1 MPGMFQK
8 IQSHFSETCV
18 SLSRTQIQNSQAFL
32 VMLFADTNQHLQTYT
47 VPNSYYFDS
56 LLHQSTQNISNSQ
69 NMTDI
74 QDGRIENVEFYIT
87 HSPSFYYDIYVN
99 ISNEGTVR
107 TKFIVQIFDG
117 ISTRFIS
124 DDYIYIDAGEFYNKV
139 VRLSYADQ
147 SSYSK
152 VYKVMLFVDDNQF
165 LQSLVVEN
173 KKHYQRINNGSMHN
187 IYVSRD
193 AGVCANITNL
203 SNRVAT
209 FFLQVKDGQSQFY
222 LGRGETHPL
231 LWDVSEEICV
241 SLEDRELQKI
251 STFDIALFG
260 RDLINEE
267 KPLLQNT
274 TIKNPYNDFVL
285 NGSMSTL
292 YMSDK
297 LDDICARITNYGNIT
312 ASFILDVDVA
322 DDEITVSID
331 GGDSR
336 EQCVNLTSAQL
347 QEHDGVQVD
356 LYVEEPFGDS
366 WSDNKIL
373 IQSRNITIL
382 ESISRALAK
391 SSKSACQSIL
401 PSAKRFDGELQ
412 SVYNGKQYGLS
423 SDNLCVEI
431 ANTGANFGNFRVDF
445 HVQYTL
451 QKRIYVPDMGPGCT
465 DFQCYVPQ
473 FEGMSKLVEI
483 DLYEVS
489 FDVEELVDGRK
500 LNNTCDVIAC
510 ADSTGSNSR

>member
-209 FFLQVKDGQSQFY
+209 FFLQ
-222 LGRGETHPL
+222 
-231 LWDVSEEICV
+231 
-241 SLEDRELQKI
+241 
-251 STFDIALFG
+251 A
-260 RDLINEE
+260 
-267 KPLLQNT
+267 
-274 TIKNPYNDFVL
+274 
-285 NGSMSTL
+285 
-292 YMSDK
+292 
-297 LDDICARITNYGNIT
+297 
-312 ASFILDVDVA
+312 
-322 DDEITVSID
+322 
-331 GGDSR
+331 
-336 EQCVNLTSAQL
+336 
-347 QEHDGVQVD
+347 
-356 LYVEEPFGDS
+356 
-366 WSDNKIL
+366 
-373 IQSRNITIL
+373 IL
-382 ESISRALAK
+382 EQI
-391 SSKSACQSIL
+391 
-401 PSAKRFDGELQ
+401 
-412 SVYNGKQYGLS
+412 SVYNTHCKRGFMFQTWDRDAPISNATFRSLKECPNQQKLIYTKYHLMQRNWSMEENQIIHAMLQLVRILQDQILDEIVVSYVFRQHMYYISYKQ
-423 SDNLCVEI
+423 E
-431 ANTGANFGNFRVDF
+431 FGV
-445 HVQYTL
+445 V
-451 QKRIYVPDMGPGCT
+451 
-465 DFQCYVPQ
+465 FQCIFYNVKKYKQLLVCQQ
-473 FEGMSKLVEI
+473 FLLIISLHILLIIRIV
-483 DLYEVS
+483 VS
-489 FDVEELVDGRK
+489 L
-500 LNNTCDVIAC
+500 
-510 ADSTGSNSR
+510 